1 MQFLSDNCVL
11 SLTHTAEKLTFQQI
25 LKQEN
30 APTRA
35 VCSAKQKGLGEAQ
48 LRNKGPLAGL
58 CSLLATKNER
68 RIVGVTLGKLHR
80 PGSREKKMQELL

>member
-11 SLTHTAEKLTFQQI
+11 SLTHTAEKSTFQQK

-35 VCSAKQKGLGEAQ
+35 VCSTKQKGLGEAQ